1 MTGLQLLS
9 TFDKRQAQVSTTWVK
24 AKLPPHPYTVHDPTT
39 SAEKLPVSQHLKE
52 GVVVHILSHII
63 LGPRSAAPYAMNPT
77 PGGINLHTVQSI
89 PNHHKSP

>member
-52 GVVVHILSHII
+52 GVVVHS
-63 LGPRSAAPYAMNPT
+63 LGPRSAAPDAMNPT